1 MGPTVGARD
10 TTEVKPIRSVLG
22 LRCLLCGRRYQT
34 DEVDYVCPRHCGAAT
49 LSVVYDYRYLAGLVS
64 PDRLASDPDRSI
76 WRYRSL
82 LPVHPD
88 ADPPPLQV
96 GGTPLLR
103 GRVLE
108 KELGVRLWVKDEGRQ
123 PTASLK
129 DRASALAVLKAR
141 ERGAGIITAAST
153 GNAGAAL
160 AALSAAAG
168 IPSVIFVPATA
179 PQPKVA
185 QLLSFGATVLLVRG
199 SYHQAFDLCLWAS
212 GEFGWYNR
220 NTGYNPYMT
229 EGKKTVSYEIWEQ
242 LGYRVP
248 DVVVV
253 SVGDGCIIGGVHK
266 GFEDLR
272 QLGWTDRVPRLI
284 GAQAA
289 GSAYLAQAWRDT
301 EDLTT
306 KPPIRAETVADSIS
320 ADLPRDRFKAMAAVT
335 ETGGAFVEVSD
346 AQILNAIVT
355 LGQRLGVFAEPAAAA
370 ALAGLAEARR
380 QGLTEE
386 GERVVV
392 ISTGNGLKDIDSA
405 MRAVDESGEGPLL
418 VDPEI
423 EALAEGLAGRFLDA
437 QGD

>member
-1 MGPTVGARD
+1 MSM
-10 TTEVKPIRSVLG
+10 KPMRSVVG
-22 LRCLLCGRRYQT
+22 LSCLLCGEVYAAE
-34 DEVDYVCPRHCGAAT
+34 EVDYVCPLHGGAAT
-49 LSVVYDYRYLAGLVS
+49 LSVLYDYEYLSRRISPEQIAG
-64 PDRLASDPDRSI
+64 DPDRSI

-88 ADPPPLQV
+88 TGPPPLQV
-96 GGTPLLR
+96 GGTPLLPAK
-103 GRVLE
+103 VLGE
-108 KELGVRLWVKDEGRQ
+108 GLKVDLWVKDEGRQ

-129 DRASALAVLKAR
+129 DRASALAVLKAK
-141 ERGAGIITAAST
+141 EKQAGIITAAST

-160 AALSAAAG
+160 AALCAAAE

-185 QLLSFGATVLLVRG
+185 QLLSFGATVALVNG

-212 GEFGWYNR
+212 DQFGWYNR

-242 LGYRVP
+242 MGFAVP

-266 GFEDLR
+266 GFVDLR
-272 QLGWTDRVPRLI
+272 RLGWTDRIPRLI
-284 GAQAA
+284 GAQSE
-289 GSAYLAQAWRDT
+289 GSSYMYEAWKNG

-306 KPPIRAETVADSIS
+306 KPPVAADTIADSIS

-335 ETGGAFVEVSD
+335 ETGGAFVRVTDS
-346 AQILNAIVT
+346 QILSSMVT
-355 LGQRLGVFAEPAAAA
+355 MGQRMGVFAEPAAAA
-370 ALAGLAEARR
+370 AMAGLRVARWE
-380 QGLTEE
+380 GLVEE

-392 ISTGNGLKDIDSA
+392 ISTGNGLKDIDAA
-405 MRAVDESGEGPLL
+405 MQAVTASGEGPLR

-423 EALAEGLAGRFLDA
+423 EALAEGLAGHFL
-437 QGD
+437 GD

>member
-1 MGPTVGARD
+1 MV
-10 TTEVKPIRSVLG
+10 RSVLG
-22 LRCLLCGRRYQT
+22 LSCLLCGEVYST
-34 DEVDYVCPRHCGAAT
+34 EDVDYICPHHGGAAT
-49 LSVVYDYRYLAGLVS
+49 LSVQYDYDYLAGRIR
-64 PDRLASDPDRSI
+64 PEQIAADPDRSI
-76 WRYRSL
+76 WRYRRL
-82 LPVHPD
+82 LPV
-88 ADPPPLQV
+88 DPQAQAPPLQV

-103 GRVLE
+103 ARVLGE
-108 KELGVRLWVKDEGRQ
+108 GLKVRLWVKDEGRQ

-141 ERGAGIITAAST
+141 EKGANIITAAST

-160 AALSAAAG
+160 AALCAAAE

-185 QLLSFGATVLLVRG
+185 QLLTFGATVVLVNG

-212 GEFGWYNR
+212 GQFGWYNR

-266 GFEDLR
+266 GFVDLHR
-272 QLGWTDRVPRLI
+272 LGWIDRIPRLI

-289 GSAYLAQAWRDT
+289 GSSYMAQAWRNQ
-301 EDLTT
+301 EDLES
-306 KPPIRAETVADSIS
+306 KPPIRADTLADSIS

-335 ETGGAFVEVSD
+335 ETDGAFVEVTDS
-346 AQILNAIVT
+346 QIQSSMVT
-355 LGQRLGVFAEPAAAA
+355 MGQRMGVFAEPAAAA
-370 ALAGLAEARR
+370 AMAGLRVARWE
-380 QGLTEE
+380 GLVEE

-392 ISTGNGLKDIDSA
+392 ISTGNGLKDVDAA
-405 MRAVDESGEGPLL
+405 MAAVAESGEGPLM

-423 EALAEGLAGRFLDA
+423 EALAEGLASHVLDS
-437 QGD
+437 

>member
-1 MGPTVGARD
+1 MRPT
-10 TTEVKPIRSVLG
+10 RSVLG
-22 LRCLLCGRRYQT
+22 LSCLLCGRLYST
-34 DEVDYVCPRHCGAAT
+34 EEVDYVCPHHGGAAT
-49 LSVVYDYRYLAGLVS
+49 LSVVYDYEYLAGLTS
-64 PDRLASDPDRSI
+64 PDQIASDPDRSI
-76 WRYRSL
+76 WRYRQL
-82 LPVHPD
+82 LPVPPD

-108 KELGVRLWVKDEGRQ
+108 RSLKVRLWVKDEGRQ

-129 DRASALAVLKAR
+129 DRASALAVLKAK
-141 ERGAGIITAAST
+141 EKGASIITAAST

-160 AALSAAAG
+160 AALCAAAE
-168 IPSVIFVPATA
+168 IPSVIFVPATI

-185 QLLSFGATVLLVRG
+185 QLLSFGATVALVNG

-212 GEFGWYNR
+212 GEYGWYNR

-242 LGYRVP
+242 LGHQVP

-266 GFEDLR
+266 GFLDLLR
-272 QLGWTDRVPRLI
+272 LGWIDRVPRLI

-289 GSAYLAQAWRDT
+289 GSAYMFEAWTRG
-301 EDLTT
+301 EDLNT
-306 KPPIRAETVADSIS
+306 KPPIRAKTVADSIC

-346 AQILNAIVT
+346 EQILSAMVIM
-355 LGQRLGVFAEPAAAA
+355 GQRMGVFAEPAAAA
-370 ALAGLAEARR
+370 AMAGLRVARWE
-380 QGLTEE
+380 GLVEE

-392 ISTGNGLKDIDSA
+392 ISTGSGLKDIDAA
-405 MRAVDESGEGPLL
+405 MRAVTESGEGPLT

-423 EALAEGLAGRFLDA
+423 EALAERLSSHFL
-437 QGD
+437 GG

>member
-1 MGPTVGARD
+1 MGARD
-10 TTEVKPIRSVLG
+10 TAEVKPIRSVLG
-22 LRCLLCGRRYQT
+22 LRCLLCGRQYQT

-64 PDRLASDPDRSI
+64 PDRLAADPDRSI
-76 WRYRSL
+76 WRYRPL

-108 KELGVRLWVKDEGRQ
+108 RELGVRLWVKDEGRQ

-141 ERGAGIITAAST
+141 ERGAGIVTAAST

-160 AALSAAAG
+160 AALCAAAG

-242 LGYRVP
+242 LGNRVP

-289 GSAYLAQAWRDT
+289 GSAYLAQAWRHT

-370 ALAGLAEARR
+370 SLAGLTEARR
-380 QGLTEE
+380 QGLVEE

-392 ISTGNGLKDIDSA
+392 ISTGNGLKDIDAA

-423 EALAEGLAGRFLDA
+423 EALAERLTGRFLDA

>member
-1 MGPTVGARD
+1 MRS
-10 TTEVKPIRSVLG
+10 IRSVLG
-22 LRCLLCGRRYQT
+22 LRCVLCGRHFQT
-34 DEVDYVCPRHCGAAT
+34 DEVDYVCPDHLGAAT
-49 LSVVYDYRYLAGLVS
+49 LSVVYDYQYLAGLTS

-76 WRYRSL
+76 WRYRRL

-88 ADPPPLQV
+88 AEPPPLQV
-96 GGTPLLR
+96 GGTPLLPAK
-103 GRVLE
+103 VLE
-108 KELGVRLWVKDEGRQ
+108 EEVGVTLWVKDEGRQ

-141 ERGAGIITAAST
+141 ERGADIITAAST

-160 AALSAAAG
+160 AALCAAAG

-289 GSAYLAQAWRDT
+289 GSAYLAQAWSRG

-335 ETGGAFVEVSD
+335 ETRGAFVEVSD

-370 ALAGLAEARR
+370 SLAGLIEARR
-380 QGLTEE
+380 RGLVER

-392 ISTGNGLKDIDSA
+392 ISTGNGLKDIDAA
-405 MRAVDESGEGPLL
+405 MRAVDESGEGPLS

-423 EALAEGLAGRFLDA
+423 EALAERLASRFL
-437 QGD
+437 GP

>member
-1 MGPTVGARD
+1 MNPA
-10 TTEVKPIRSVLG
+10 RSVLG
-22 LRCLLCGRRYQT
+22 LSCLLCGKLYST
-34 DEVDYVCPRHCGAAT
+34 EEVDYVCPLHGGAAT
-49 LSVVYDYRYLAGLVS
+49 LSVSYDYEYLAGRIG
-64 PDRLASDPDRSI
+64 PDQMASDPDRSI
-76 WRYRSL
+76 WRYRHL
-82 LPVHPD
+82 LPVDPR
-88 ADPPPLQV
+88 AQPPPLQV

-103 GRVLE
+103 AGVLGE
-108 KELGVRLWVKDEGRQ
+108 GLKVRLWVKDEGRQ

-129 DRASALAVLKAR
+129 DRASALAVLKAQEKR
-141 ERGAGIITAAST
+141 AGIITAAST

-160 AALSAAAG
+160 AALSAAAE

-185 QLLSFGATVLLVRG
+185 QLLSFGATVVLVRG

-212 GEFGWYNR
+212 GQFGWYNR

-242 LGYRVP
+242 LGHQVP

-266 GFEDLR
+266 GFSDLHR
-272 QLGWTDRVPRLI
+272 LGWIDRVPRLI

-289 GSAYLAQAWRDT
+289 GSAYLFEAWKNG
-301 EDLTT
+301 EDLES
-306 KPPIRAETVADSIS
+306 KPPIQAETLADSIS

-335 ETGGAFVEVSD
+335 DTGGAFVEVTD
-346 AQILNAIVT
+346 RQILSSMVT
-355 LGQRLGVFAEPAAAA
+355 MGQRMGVFAEPAAAA
-370 ALAGLAEARR
+370 AMAGLRVARW
-380 QGLTEE
+380 QGLVEE

-405 MRAVDESGEGPLL
+405 MAAVAESGEGPLM

-423 EALAEGLAGRFLDA
+423 EALAEGLASHLLKG
-437 QGD
+437 

>member
-1 MGPTVGARD
+1 M
-10 TTEVKPIRSVLG
+10 KPVRSVMG
-22 LRCLLCGRRYQT
+22 LSCLLCGKLYAT
-34 DEVDYVCPRHCGAAT
+34 EEVDYVCPLHGGAAT
-49 LSVVYDYRYLAGLVS
+49 LSVAYDYEYLAGRMS
-64 PDRLASDPDRSI
+64 PQQIADDPDRSI

-88 ADPPPLQV
+88 TAPPPLQV
-96 GGTPLLR
+96 GGTPLLPA
-103 GRVLE
+103 RVLGE
-108 KELGVRLWVKDEGRQ
+108 GLKVDLWVKDEGRQ

-129 DRASALAVLKAR
+129 DRASALAVLKAK
-141 ERGAGIITAAST
+141 EKQASIITAAST

-160 AALSAAAG
+160 AALCAAAE

-185 QLLSFGATVLLVRG
+185 QLLSFGATVALVNG

-212 GEFGWYNR
+212 DEFGWYNR

-242 LGYRVP
+242 MGFEVP

-266 GFEDLR
+266 GFVDLWR
-272 QLGWTDRVPRLI
+272 LGWIDRIPRLI
-284 GAQAA
+284 GAQSE
-289 GSAYLAQAWRDT
+289 GSPYMYEAWKNG

-306 KPPIRAETVADSIS
+306 KPPVRADTIADSIA

-335 ETGGAFVEVSD
+335 ETGGAFVKVTDS
-346 AQILNAIVT
+346 QILSSLVT
-355 LGQRLGVFAEPAAAA
+355 MGQRMGVFAEPAAAA
-370 ALAGLAEARR
+370 AMAGLRVARWE
-380 QGLTEE
+380 GLVEE

-392 ISTGNGLKDIDSA
+392 ISTGNGLKDIDAA
-405 MRAVDESGEGPLL
+405 MAAVTASGEGPLR

-423 EALAEGLAGRFLDA
+423 EALAEGLAGHFL
-437 QGD
+437 GD

>member
-1 MGPTVGARD
+1 MLR
-10 TTEVKPIRSVLG
+10 VKRPIRSVLG
-22 LRCLLCGRRYQT
+22 LSCLLCERLYQT
-34 DEVDYVCPRHCGAAT
+34 DEVDYVCPDHRGAAT
-49 LSVVYDYRYLAGLVS
+49 LSVVYDYEYLAGLIS
-64 PDRLASDPDRSI
+64 PDQIAADPDPSI
-76 WRYRSL
+76 WRYRRL
-82 LPVHPD
+82 LPVRPD
-88 ADPPPLQV
+88 AVPPPLQV

-103 GRVLE
+103 GKVLE
-108 KELGVRLWVKDEGRQ
+108 RELGVRLWVKDEGRQ

-141 ERGAGIITAAST
+141 ERGAGIITTAST

-160 AALSAAAG
+160 AALCAASEY
-168 IPSVIFVPATA
+168 PSVIFVPATA

-185 QLLSFGATVLLVRG
+185 QLLSFGATVVLVRG

-212 GEFGWYNR
+212 DQYGWYNR

-242 LGYRVP
+242 LGHRVP

-272 QLGWTDRVPRLI
+272 RLGWTDRVPRLI

-289 GSAYLAQAWRDT
+289 GSAYMVEAWKRG
-301 EDLTT
+301 EDLTV

-335 ETGGAFVEVSD
+335 GTHGAFVEVSD
-346 AQILNAIVT
+346 TQILMAIIT

-370 ALAGLAEARR
+370 SLAGLQEARK
-380 QGLTEE
+380 QGLVEE

-392 ISTGNGLKDIDSA
+392 ISTGNGLKDIDAA
-405 MRAVDESGEGPLL
+405 MRAVAESGEGPLA

-423 EALAEGLAGRFLDA
+423 EALAEKLASRFL
-437 QGD
+437 GG

>member
-1 MGPTVGARD
+1 MGARD
-10 TTEVKPIRSVLG
+10 TAEVKPIRSVLG
-22 LRCLLCGRRYQT
+22 LRCLLCGRQYQT
-34 DEVDYVCPRHCGAAT
+34 DEVDYACPRHCGAAT

-76 WRYRSL
+76 WRYRPL

-160 AALSAAAG
+160 AALCAAAG

-242 LGYRVP
+242 LGNRVP

-289 GSAYLAQAWRDT
+289 GSAYLAQAWRHT

-346 AQILNAIVT
+346 EQILNAIVT

-370 ALAGLAEARR
+370 SLAGLTEARR
-380 QGLTEE
+380 QGLVEE

-392 ISTGNGLKDIDSA
+392 ISTGNGLKDIDAA

-423 EALAEGLAGRFLDA
+423 EALAERLTGRFLDA

>member
-22 LRCLLCGRRYQT
+22 LRCLLCGRQYQT
-34 DEVDYVCPRHCGAAT
+34 DEVDYTCPRHCGAAT

-346 AQILNAIVT
+346 AQILNAIVI

-370 ALAGLAEARR
+370 SLAGLAEARR

-405 MRAVDESGEGPLL
+405 MRAVEESGEGPLL

>member
-1 MGPTVGARD
+1 M
-10 TTEVKPIRSVLG
+10 KPVRSVVG
-22 LRCLLCGRRYQT
+22 LSCLLCGKLYAT
-34 DEVDYVCPRHCGAAT
+34 EEVDYVCPLHSGAAT
-49 LSVVYDYRYLAGLVS
+49 LSVAYDYEYLASRMS
-64 PDRLASDPDRSI
+64 PEQIAADPDRSI

-88 ADPPPLQV
+88 TDPPPLQV
-96 GGTPLLR
+96 GGTPLLPA
-103 GRVLE
+103 RVLGE
-108 KELGVRLWVKDEGRQ
+108 GLKVDLWVKDEGRQ

-129 DRASALAVLKAR
+129 DRASALAVLKAKEKR
-141 ERGAGIITAAST
+141 ASIITAAST

-160 AALSAAAG
+160 AALCAAAE

-185 QLLSFGATVLLVRG
+185 QLLSFGATVALVNG

-212 GEFGWYNR
+212 DQFGWYNR

-242 LGYRVP
+242 MGFEVP

-266 GFEDLR
+266 GFVDLWR
-272 QLGWTDRVPRLI
+272 LGWIDRIPRLI
-284 GAQAA
+284 GAQSE
-289 GSAYLAQAWRDT
+289 GSAYMYEAWKNG
-301 EDLTT
+301 EDLTS
-306 KPPIRAETVADSIS
+306 KPPVRADTIADSIA

-335 ETGGAFVEVSD
+335 ETGGAFVKVTDS
-346 AQILNAIVT
+346 QILSSMVT
-355 LGQRLGVFAEPAAAA
+355 MGQRMGVFAEPAAAA
-370 ALAGLAEARR
+370 AMAGLRVARWE
-380 QGLTEE
+380 GLVEE

-392 ISTGNGLKDIDSA
+392 ISTGNGLKDIDAA
-405 MRAVDESGEGPLL
+405 MAAVTASGEGPLR

-423 EALAEGLAGRFLDA
+423 EALAEGLAGHFL
-437 QGD
+437 GD